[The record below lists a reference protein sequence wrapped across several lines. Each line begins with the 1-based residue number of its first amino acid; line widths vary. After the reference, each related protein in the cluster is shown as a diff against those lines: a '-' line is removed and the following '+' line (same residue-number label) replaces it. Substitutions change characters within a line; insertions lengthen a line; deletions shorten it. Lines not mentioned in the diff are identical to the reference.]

1 MKKIY
6 YLVGLPRSGNTLF
19 GSLLNQ
25 NPRVRVTANSVVPD
39 IIWRTECLKEEQIY
53 HEFPDENS
61 LNSVLKNIIP
71 NYYQNWDYDIIIDR
85 SVWGLQSN
93 LELLKK
99 YSPNEIKFVVLLRD
113 IQEVVAS
120 YVHWSENN
128 KPNFIDNLTDG
139 SIKSKVDFILRED
152 SDLWRNYWSI
162 IGARDSE
169 YPCFF
174 IEYNDLVNHTSK
186 VLSSLYDFLEIEPFQ
201 HKYNELDN
209 FNINGLEY
217 NDDMLGNNLHTVRKD
232 GVRLSDYD
240 INKYISDGTQH
251 ICSTLNFWK
260 DGSLRKTWC

>member
-6 YLVGLPRSGNTLF
+6 YLVGLPRAGNTLF

-25 NPRVRVTANSVVPD
+25 NPRVKVTANSVVPD
-39 IIWRTECLKEEQIY
+39 IIWRTECLKGDQIY
-53 HEFPDENS
+53 NEFPDENS
-61 LNSVLKNIIP
+61 LNSVLENIIP

-139 SIKSKVDFILRED
+139 TIKSKVDFVLRED

-174 IEYNDLVNHTSK
+174 IEYKDLVNHTSK
-186 VLSSLYDFLEIEPFQ
+186 VLSSLYDFLEIKPFQ
-201 HKYNELDN
+201 HHYNKLDN

-232 GVRLSDYD
+232 EVKLSSYD
-240 INKYISDGTQH
+240 VNKYISDSTQH

>member
-1 MKKIY
+1 MCI
-6 YLVGLPRSGNTLF
+6 R
-19 GSLLNQ
+19 
-25 NPRVRVTANSVVPD
+25 
-39 IIWRTECLKEEQIY
+39 
-53 HEFPDENS
+53 
-61 LNSVLKNIIP
+61 
-71 NYYQNWDYDIIIDR
+71 DR
-85 SVWGLQSN
+85 
-93 LELLKK
+93 
-99 YSPNEIKFVVLLRD
+99 LRD

-139 SIKSKVDFILRED
+139 TIKSKVDFILREE

-174 IEYNDLVNHTSK
+174 IEYKDLVNHTSK

-201 HKYNELDN
+201 HKYSELDK

-240 INKYISDGTQH
+240 INKYISDGTQN

-260 DGSLRKTWC
+260 DGSLRKAWC